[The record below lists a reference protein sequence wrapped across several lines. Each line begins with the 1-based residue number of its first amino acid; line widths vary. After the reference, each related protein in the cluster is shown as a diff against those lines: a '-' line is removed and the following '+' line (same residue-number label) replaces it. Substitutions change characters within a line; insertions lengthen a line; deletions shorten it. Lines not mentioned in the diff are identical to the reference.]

1 MPSQRGAWFALR
13 EFSCELRLLVCSWPS
28 LEVSAKGDPT
38 GKSYSVL
45 VATGVRFR
53 SFNTCSYPSMSN
65 FKSDSLSS
73 LGMNALNRLLLKKAI
88 EDIAI
93 IIITAVRAIEAIKSH
108 LSNPGLV
115 LPCVLITEKY

>member
-1 MPSQRGAWFALR
+1 
-13 EFSCELRLLVCSWPS
+13 
-28 LEVSAKGDPT
+28 
-38 GKSYSVL
+38 
-45 VATGVRFR
+45 
-53 SFNTCSYPSMSN
+53 MSN